1 MENGSEVLGYKILYQ
16 QNRQSKT
23 HILERSSTS
32 AELLVPSEDYLTEMK
47 AVSDAGNGTNSE
59 EIGIPKNLNVSSR
72 KTRSY
77 LEVLRWHA

>member
-1 MENGSEVLGYKILYQ
+1 MLHTSFGTLQKQHIHSNLIHHFIQILYQ

-59 EIGIPKNLNVSSR
+59 EIGIPKNL
-72 KTRSY
+72 K
-77 LEVLRWHA
+77 